1 MERLSAHRGIAIA
14 ARHMGMRVCDINC
27 VTNMAAGME
36 DAQILH
42 EGVSP
47 AAGDAE
53 AEFTTLL
60 SELIAGI

>member
-1 MERLSAHRGIAIA
+1 
-14 ARHMGMRVCDINC
+14 MGMRVCDINC

-42 EGVSP
+42 EDISP
-47 AAGDAE
+47 AADGAE

-60 SELIAGI
+60 FGLIAGM